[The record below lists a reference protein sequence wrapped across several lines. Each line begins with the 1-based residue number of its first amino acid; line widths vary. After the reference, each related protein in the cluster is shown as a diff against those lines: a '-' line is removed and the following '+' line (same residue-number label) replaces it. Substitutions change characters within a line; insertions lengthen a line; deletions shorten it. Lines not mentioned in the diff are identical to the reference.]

1 MNGPTI
7 LLTGGS
13 GVVGSALLQH
23 LQHRDVVTLTHRK
36 PLTGDTVRGDITRPW
51 LGLDPTDYRAL
62 ASRVDVIVHSAGSVD
77 FGAAPDRLHDLNVRG
92 TGHALHF
99 AADAGARL
107 LYVSSAFV
115 ARTDAFARI
124 EQQSNG
130 RTITLGAYA
139 RSKTTAETMVR
150 ESGLPTTIARLSTV
164 IGDSVTGRIAR
175 LQAFHYLVGLA
186 MNGMLPFLPAEPG
199 TCADLIPQDTAAAS
213 LAALATSDTG
223 TDTGADEH
231 WITAGPA
238 ALPIS
243 RVIDIGLQVA
253 DERLRRDPTRTQ
265 MTAEVFK
272 PLLVSPQASAAVIDM
287 VLAQTGPQA
296 QPSLIS
302 HLTGLMAAF
311 NGADPFPT
319 SLGAIP
325 GGPPAPTET
334 TAESALT
341 AMCHHLA
348 GLPKEIWNPSF

>member
-13 GVVGSALLQH
+13 GVVGSALLRH
-23 LQHRDVVTLTHRK
+23 LQGRAVVTLTHRK

-51 LGLDPTDYRAL
+51 LGLDPADYRAL
-62 ASRVDVIVHSAGSVD
+62 AARVDVIVHSAGSVD

-99 AADAGARL
+99 AADADARL
-107 LYVSSAFV
+107 VYVSSAFV

-150 ESGLPTTIARLSTV
+150 ESGLPATIARLSTV
-164 IGDSVTGRIAR
+164 IGDSGTGRVAR

-199 TCADLIPQDTAAAS
+199 TCADLIPQDTAAAA
-213 LAALATSDTG
+213 LAALATTD
-223 TDTGADEH
+223 TDTGSGEH

-243 RVIDIGLQVA
+243 RVIDIGLKVA
-253 DERLRRDPTRTQ
+253 DEWLRRDPTRAQ
-265 MTAEVFK
+265 MTADVFK
-272 PLLVSPQASAAVIDM
+272 PLLVSPQTSAAVIDL
-287 VLAQTGPQA
+287 VLAHAGPQA

-319 SLGAIP
+319 SLGTIP

-334 TAESALT
+334 AVESALT

-348 GLPKEIWNPSF
+348 GLPKEIWSPSF